1 MILKVA
7 CVQPVLNNYKYN
19 TQKPKNGLK
28 RKKTAS
34 FASILENTI
43 KSQSN
48 KGYAM
53 VNCTCK
59 RGISVNIGI
68 QLW

>member
-19 TQKPKNGLK
+19 TQKPKDESK
-28 RKKTAS
+28 RKKTAA

-48 KGYAM
+48 KG
-53 VNCTCK
+53 
-59 RGISVNIGI
+59 
-68 QLW
+68 